1 MRLLPE
7 LPDKSELEKAK
18 NEGNGLLHPGGKDAL
33 PSG

>member
-1 MRLLPE
+1 MRLLSE

-18 NEGNGLLHPGGKDAL
+18 IKGNGLLHPGGKGAL